1 MSILSNVYIISDNE
15 IDMDQNLSKLGA
27 KFSVYGAYINAPE
40 ALTIWAE
47 YAIYEAIDK
56 IPQIWYAYGS
66 MWSKMVLSGA
76 IWRAV
81 QLLI

>member
-1 MSILSNVYIISDNE
+1 MA
-15 IDMDQNLSKLGA
+15 NLSKLWA
-27 KFSVYGAYINAPE
+27 NFSVYGAYKNAPE

-56 IPQIWYAYGS
+56 IPQIWYAYGY
-66 MWSKMVLSGA
+66 MWSKMDYDGVK
-76 IWRAV
+76 WRAV